1 MATKE
6 EKRNKLIGE
15 RLRQSIDGWG
25 TTGQLAIQ
33 YRSRTGKK
41 QSEDGIRKYIRG
53 ERTLPD
59 HKAKAFS
66 QILNI
71 ESGFLLADDDGKCTS
86 YNDYVN
92 WLRKQGRLKELSPDL
107 IRKQTILK
115 LVGFDLFVN
124 QDVMVD
130 INGKKYDYKT
140 AIGNTT
146 EYHDIYQ
153 PDLDELDEKVTAYI
167 KNLVQGIIMKNEQLE
182 VFSSGPDFDKRLNEL
197 KKKSLK

>member
-25 TTGQLAIQ
+25 TTGKLSMQ
-33 YRSRTGKK
+33 YKHRTGK
-41 QSEDGIRKYIRG
+41 SISDDAIRKYCRG
-53 ERTLPD
+53 ERKLKEPL
-59 HKAKAFS
+59 AKDFA

-71 ESGFLLADDDGKCTS
+71 ESGFLTADDDGKCAS
-86 YNDYVN
+86 YNEYVN
-92 WLRKQGRLKELSPDL
+92 RLKKQGRLKELSPDL
-107 IRKQTILK
+107 LRKQTILK

-124 QDVMVD
+124 QDVIVD
-130 INGKKYDYKT
+130 VNGKKYDYKT
-140 AIGNTT
+140 AIGNTD

-167 KNLVQGIIMKNEQLE
+167 ENLVRGIIMKNELE
-182 VFSSGPDFDKRLNEL
+182 SFDSGADFDKRWNEL
-197 KKKSLK
+197 HK